1 MRSNL
6 TNLTIEKCVQIW
18 PVGQYARLLG
28 QTPSVLVVD
37 LGLGEAEDLFLT
49 KRDRG
54 GGIVQWQESK
64 ESEGVFQVT
73 REEEEALDQLCH
85 QVRAL
90 AESIGHE
97 CEPQGDEGCLA
108 CLFKSFQRLCAA
120 AFHQNELRITDVA
133 DVVAL
138 LGVLAPFKAT
148 ERMKSVFQ
156 EKTLVDLRRSDEE
169 WHDVG
174 LDESLATSAVRA
186 CQVRKKCIGRRSP
199 NGPTNPD
206 HLRRRDNI
214 PSLRENP
221 WRHGVGRG
229 WGVRG
234 AHAPKQCR
242 LVTGLAAGVV
252 LEAVKWLEHNREWA
266 KQSWKAADLQNIKK

>member
-1 MRSNL
+1 LGR
-6 TNLTIEKCVQIW
+6 
-18 PVGQYARLLG
+18 GQRHA
-28 QTPSVLVVD
+28 TWSWDATV
-37 LGLGEAEDLFLT
+37 LT
-49 KRDRG
+49 KRRRL
-54 GGIVQWQESK
+54 EY
-64 ESEGVFQVT
+64 

-174 LDESLATSAVRA
+174 LDESLATSAVRH
-186 CQVRKKCIGRRSP
+186 CMHGQKGRVGQFLRPLVYCLIDFLVWNIYPWKKSKTFRKCASMSSTSVQSWRPLS
-199 NGPTNPD
+199 
-206 HLRRRDNI
+206 I
-214 PSLRENP
+214 PSVSLTDQHKMNNNP
-221 WRHGVGRG
+221 AMAIQELGIMNLPRKEMETQSEETLV
-229 WGVRG
+229 VNSI
-234 AHAPKQCR
+234 APILKTFVNHPNTESTTQKNQ
-242 LVTGLAAGVV
+242 GL
-252 LEAVKWLEHNREWA
+252 
-266 KQSWKAADLQNIKK
+266 KAN